1 MIFFLALNLHLEF
14 WLTPL
19 CHHQQRSERHWRWL
33 FSWERI
39 LPDSNWGFGGEL
51 SVCAKSFDSF
61 FLLVVHLSYR
71 ISVRDHFL
79 EYHQLQ
85 CLQLA
90 CHDSAV
96 LVEIEGL
103 FDTLIPQSLCA
114 VYGKFRQK
122 LAAEVH
128 RYLMARWAVV
138 LRLMEARKHQRGPR
152 GLKLNP

>member
-61 FLLVVHLSYR
+61 VHLSYR

-103 FDTLIPQSLCA
+103 FDTLIPQSYALFTA
-114 VYGKFRQK
+114 SSARSLWLKFIVIWWR
-122 LAAEVH
+122 AELLFWDWWRHENTSVD
-128 RYLMARWAVV
+128 LVGWN
-138 LRLMEARKHQRGPR
+138 LIPKQ
-152 GLKLNP
+152 